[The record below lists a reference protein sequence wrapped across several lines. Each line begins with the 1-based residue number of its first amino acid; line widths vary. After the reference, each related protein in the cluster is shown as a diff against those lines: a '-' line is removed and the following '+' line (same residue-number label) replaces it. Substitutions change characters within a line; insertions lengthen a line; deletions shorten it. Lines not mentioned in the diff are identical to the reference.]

1 MAIYRIA
8 KWESV
13 FERAE
18 SRKLKQL
25 TWVAMP
31 VGFTSHGYQ
40 SLLDEFGED
49 APAIYGAWCALVGVA
64 AGCVHRGIFCSGRG
78 IPLTIPRISR
88 MTGFEAALIGR
99 LFDWASREDIRWLEV
114 VEPEELEQII
124 GEPIA
129 ENPVKHEEKA
139 ISGESPD
146 DPPTPQGNPPTTRH
160 NKTRHYRTLPNKT
173 EDQRAEPP
181 IGSVCGDKELREW
194 LVWWNSLRRNEP
206 PMVPCGANENEPS
219 QAILKAWKRVSR
231 DAELRKLVT
240 DRDAIEREI
249 RASSFVKGAGWFRPE
264 KVLAGKNQDGEWM
277 VKKLLEGG
285 YRDGTKTSRGN
296 DDSRNDRA
304 ARGRGSLFS
313 GT

>member
-1 MAIYRIA
+1 MTVYRIA

-49 APAIYGAWCALVGVA
+49 AAAIYGAWCAIVAVA

-88 MTGFEAALIGR
+88 MTGFEVDLLER
-99 LFDWASREDIRWLEV
+99 LFDWASREDIRWLEI
-114 VEPEELEQII
+114 VEKDTLEQIV
-124 GEPIA
+124 GEEIP
-129 ENPVKHEEKA
+129 ENTVNNGTIE

-146 DPPTPQGNPPTTRH
+146 DPPACQENPPTTRH
-160 NKTRHYRTLPNKT
+160 NKTVHNKT
-173 EDQRAEPP
+173 ENKKCSASEDAASVDQ
-181 IGSVCGDKELREW
+181 ELRSW
-194 LVWWNSLRRNEP
+194 LDWWNALRRNEP
-206 PMVPCGANENEPS
+206 PLVPCGANAQEPS
-219 QAILKAWKRVSR
+219 QAVQKAWRCVLR
-231 DAELRKLVT
+231 DSKLRKLAT
-240 DRDAIEREI
+240 DCDAIEREL
-249 RASSFVKGAGWFRPE
+249 RASSFVREAGWLRPE
-264 KVLAGKNQDGEWM
+264 KLLAGKNRDGEWI

-285 YRDGTKTSRGN
+285 FRDSKRGVGVGPGQSY
-296 DDSRNDRA
+296 DPSA
-304 ARGRGSLFS
+304 QGVGF
-313 GT
+313 